1 MRILLV
7 DDNKTNLSL
16 LTRLVEKLPDCVA
29 IPYLHP
35 EDVLADAPALE
46 FDIAVIDF
54 QMPVYSGIELLTEL
68 VRFENYRDKPVVFVT
83 ADTDTATRMA
93 ALNAGAIDFLT
104 KPVNPLE
111 FQARIKNLVALVDAR
126 NKLAD
131 KAEWLRIEVEK
142 AVVELRAREE
152 EIIDRL
158 TIAASYKDF
167 ETARHTRR
175 VGLYSEAIARAYGME
190 ARACSDIRLASPMH
204 DIGKVAIPDA
214 VLLKNGKLTEQE
226 FAAMQRHT
234 VVGCDILRESKSS
247 LLQLAAEIAG
257 SHHERW
263 DGQGYPFR
271 LSGETIPVS
280 GRIVA
285 IADNFDA
292 LTSARPYKEAW
303 SVDRAV
309 AHIRERSGS
318 HFDPRCVAAFDKA
331 LSVILEIMET
341 DRRESLLSVP
351 TSCIP
356 VHAGCSQSQESF
368 ERCRRAISDA
378 RVEKN
383 DGPLT
388 VAMMTSPTTQN
399 YELENQP
406 TALQGR

>member
-7 DDNKTNLSL
+7 DDNNTNLSF
-16 LTRLVEKLPDCVA
+16 LTKLVEKLPGCTAVPF
-29 IPYLHP
+29 IQP
-35 EDVLADAPALE
+35 ENVLAAAPALDY
-46 FDIAVIDF
+46 DIAIIDF

-68 VRFENYRDKPVVFVT
+68 VKFEKYQGKPVVFVT
-83 ADTDTATRMA
+83 ADTDAATRMT

-111 FQARIKNLVALVDAR
+111 FQARIKNLVSLVDAR

-131 KAEWLRIEVEK
+131 KAEWLRIEVDK

-158 TIAASYKDF
+158 TIAASYKDL

-175 VGLYSEAIARAYGME
+175 VGLYSEAIARAYGIE
-190 ARACSDIRLASPMH
+190 TRLCSDIRLASPMH

-214 VLLKNGKLTEQE
+214 ILLKNGKLTEQE

-234 VVGCDILRESKSS
+234 IVGCDILRKSKSS

-271 LSGETIPVS
+271 LIGEAIPLS

-292 LTSARPYKEAW
+292 LTTERPYKEAW
-303 SVDRAV
+303 TVERTV
-309 AHIRERSGS
+309 VHIRDKGGS
-318 HFDPRCVAAFDKA
+318 QFDPQCVIAFDKA
-331 LSVILEIMET
+331 LPIIIDILER
-341 DRRESLLSVP
+341 DRRENSLP
-351 TSCIP
+351 G
-356 VHAGCSQSQESF
+356 HAGCSQSAETYDS
-368 ERCRRAISDA
+368 RRRAIGEA
-378 RVEKN
+378 RAEES
-383 DGPLT
+383 L
-388 VAMMTSPTTQN
+388 A
-399 YELENQP
+399 
-406 TALQGR
+406 AA

>member
-7 DDNKTNLSL
+7 DDNKTNLSF
-16 LTRLVEKLPDCVA
+16 LTKLVEKLPGCTAV
-29 IPYLHP
+29 PFLQP
-35 EDVLADAPALE
+35 EEVLAAAPQLDY
-46 FDIAVIDF
+46 DIAIIDF
-54 QMPVYSGIELLTEL
+54 LMPVYSGIELLTEL
-68 VRFENYRDKPVVFVT
+68 VRFDRYRDKPVVFVT

-131 KAEWLRIEVEK
+131 KAEWLRVEVEK

-158 TIAASYKDF
+158 SIAASYKDL

-175 VGLYSEAIARAYGME
+175 VGLYSEAIARAYGMDE
-190 ARACSDIRLASPMH
+190 RLCSDIRLASPMH

-271 LSGETIPVS
+271 LVGDAIPVS

-292 LTSARPYKEAW
+292 LTTARPYKDAW

-309 AHIRERSGS
+309 SYISDKAGTQ
-318 HFDPRCVAAFDKA
+318 FDPVCVAAFHMA
-331 LSVILEIMET
+331 LPAILRVMEADRTEIQSAMSEGSQQS
-341 DRRESLLSVP
+341 REA
-351 TSCIP
+351 
-356 VHAGCSQSQESF
+356 HAY
-368 ERCRRAISDA
+368 CRD
-378 RVEKN
+378 
-383 DGPLT
+383 T
-388 VAMMTSPTTQN
+388 VGEAASGQR
-399 YELENQP
+399 L
-406 TALQGR
+406 AVA

>member
-7 DDNKTNLSL
+7 DDNKTNLSF
-16 LTRLVEKLPDCVA
+16 LTKLVETLSDCKALPF
-29 IPYLHP
+29 LQP
-35 EDVLADAPALE
+35 EDVLAAAPGLD
-46 FDIAVIDF
+46 FDIALIDF

-68 VRFENYRDKPVVFVT
+68 VRFEKYRDKPVVFVT
-83 ADTDTATRMA
+83 ANTDTATRMA

-131 KAEWLRIEVEK
+131 KAEWLRIEVDK

-158 TIAASYKDF
+158 TIAASYKDL

-190 ARACSDIRLASPMH
+190 PRLCSDIRLASPMH

-214 VLLKNGKLTEQE
+214 VLLKSGKLTEQE
-226 FAAMQRHT
+226 FATMQKHT
-234 VVGCDILRESKSS
+234 IVGCDILRESKSS

-271 LSGETIPVS
+271 LAGEAIPVS

-292 LTSARPYKEAW
+292 LTTARPYKDAW
-303 SVDRAV
+303 SVERTV
-309 AHIRERSGS
+309 AHIRDKAGS
-318 HFDPRCVAAFDKA
+318 HFDPQCVAAFENA
-331 LSVILEIMET
+331 LPGLVAIMEA
-341 DRRESLLSVP
+341 DRRECLSAAQDNYTPIHVGASP
-351 TSCIP
+351 S
-356 VHAGCSQSQESF
+356 AK
-368 ERCRRAISDA
+368 SDA
-378 RVEKN
+378 FSRGTSGALGTENARV
-383 DGPLT
+383 
-388 VAMMTSPTTQN
+388 VA
-399 YELENQP
+399 
-406 TALQGR
+406 